1 MKTIV
6 ITFLILFLAG
16 PLLAAQGFS
25 SLEEQMTGKEF
36 QDAGLDKLTDQ
47 ELSALN
53 YWIRR
58 HSLATLDTPQGAA
71 AATAAV
77 QGGEDNRGFDQKD
90 KKDKEDGPI
99 HSRIAGAF
107 TGWDGQTIFKL
118 ENGMIW
124 AQADKDKFYT
134 RAVQSPEVTISK
146 SLFGAWHLSVA
157 EFDSK
162 CKVRRIQ

>member
-6 ITFLILFLAG
+6 IAFLTLFLAS

-36 QDAGLDKLTDQ
+36 QDAGLNKLTDQ

-58 HSLATLDTPQGAA
+58 HSLATLDTPKGAA
-71 AATAAV
+71 ATTPAV
-77 QGGEDNRGFDQKD
+77 QGGEDNRGFDDKD
-90 KKDKEDGPI
+90 KKDKDDGPI

-107 TGWDGQTIFKL
+107 TGWDGQTIFRL

-124 AQADKDKFYT
+124 AQADKDKYYV

-146 SLFGAWHLSVA
+146 SFFGSWHLSVDDL
-157 EFDSK
+157 DSK
-162 CKVRRIQ
+162 VKVRRIQ